1 MIIIILY
8 KSNSCTTLV
17 SFYIYIYVCVSFCL
31 AVIEVF
37 KGLVMKRQEGLDL
50 LVLLQVVV
58 EVVVVHVYLVESL
71 YTSNLHVTCVVHQIY
86 QLEPN

>member
-17 SFYIYIYVCVSFCL
+17 SFYMYMSFCL

-37 KGLVMKRQEGLDL
+37 RSLVMKRQEGLG

-58 EVVVVHVYLVESL
+58 IHVYLVKSL
-71 YTSNLHVTCVVHQIY
+71 YTSNLHVTCVVHQLY